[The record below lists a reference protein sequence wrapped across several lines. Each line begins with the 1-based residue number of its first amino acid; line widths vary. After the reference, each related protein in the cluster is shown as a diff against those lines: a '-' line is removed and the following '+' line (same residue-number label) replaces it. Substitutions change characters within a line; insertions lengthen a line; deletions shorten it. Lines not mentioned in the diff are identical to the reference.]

1 LKIKIIMG
9 EKMNKNIKQK
19 FPLKGIGKSKIFSE
33 MDQKA
38 TLDLKWKE
46 RLAGGVS
53 YPAGDDVLNIAKEAY
68 LKFFSAN
75 ALYKN
80 IFSSVAQFEQDLV
93 DMAANLFN
101 SDKAT
106 GSITSGGSE
115 SILLAIKASR
125 DRAKLLHPDIKYPE
139 MIVPE
144 SAHPAFWKGAHYFGL
159 KIIATPLLN
168 DGMIDMK
175 SYLNAVNKNTVLM
188 VGSAPSLTLGMIDPI
203 SEMAAVADKN
213 NINFHVDACVGG
225 FFLPFIERSG
235 EDLEIW
241 DFRVP
246 GVTSISAD
254 LHKFG
259 YTAKGASLIM
269 SRDEDIF
276 KHQIFEWGP
285 PHRSKD
291 YYVTPNM
298 AGTRPG
304 GGIASA
310 WAVVKYL
317 GIEGYTKLVTDTM
330 NYIKRF
336 QNGINSINGLNVLGK
351 PVMSVF
357 AYSSESL
364 NIYSIASGM
373 EDRGWLVGK
382 DSFPFKA
389 IRFMQSPGHAPYIED
404 YLRDLEHVTKLV
416 KESKISEKEESAN
429 YN

>member
-1 LKIKIIMG
+1 MKEKIYK
-9 EKMNKNIKQK
+9 K
-19 FPLKGIGKSKIFSE
+19 FPLNGLNRSKILSE
-33 MDQKA
+33 MDKRS

-53 YPAGDDVLNIAKEAY
+53 YPAGEDVLNIAKEAY

-93 DMAANLFN
+93 EMASDLFN
-101 SDKAT
+101 SNKAT

-115 SILLAIKASR
+115 SILLAIKSAR
-125 DRAKLLHPDIKYPE
+125 DRAKELHPNIKEPE
-139 MIVPE
+139 MVVPE

-159 KIIATPLLN
+159 KTIATPLKN

-175 SYLNAVNKNTVLM
+175 SYVNAVNKNTVLM

-203 SEMAAVADKN
+203 SEMASVADKN

-225 FFLPFIERSG
+225 FFLPFLEKSG
-235 EDLEIW
+235 ENLEKW
-241 DFRVP
+241 DFRIP
-246 GVTSISAD
+246 GVTTISAD

-285 PHRSKD
+285 PHRSKE

-310 WAVVKYL
+310 WAVVNYL
-317 GIEGYTKLVTDTM
+317 GIEGYIKLVTDTM
-330 NYIKRF
+330 NYIRRF
-336 QNGINSINGLNVLGK
+336 QNGINSINGLKVLGK

-357 AYSSESL
+357 AYSSDEL
-364 NIYSIASGM
+364 NIYSIASGL

-389 IRFMQSPGHAPYIED
+389 IRFMQSPGHAPYIDD
-404 YLRDLEHVTKLV
+404 YLRDLEHVSKLV
-416 KESKISEKEESAN
+416 KEGKISDKVETAN